1 LHPGNKIDFIGPG
14 RSAVPLSEH
23 EQRLFDQIE
32 QSLAKDPKFAS
43 AVRSTDPRF
52 HTRRRVIL
60 AILIGVV
67 GFGLVIAGAITK
79 ETPVAVGGFVVAFS
93 ALAFGGQSLRRGR
106 NGGTLKSVGGT
117 ATRSTR
123 PRRMSLI
130 DRLEDRWRGRT
141 DGQ

>member
-1 LHPGNKIDFIGPG
+1 M
-14 RSAVPLSEH
+14 PLSEH

-60 AILIGVV
+60 AILLGIA
-67 GFGLVIAGAITK
+67 GFGVLIAGAVTA
-79 ETPVAVGGFVVAFS
+79 ETLVGVAGFVIAS
-93 ALAFGGQSLRRGR
+93 AAMVFGGQSLRRGR

-117 ATRSTR
+117 ATRATR
-123 PRRMSLI
+123 ARRMSFI

>member
-1 LHPGNKIDFIGPG
+1 
-14 RSAVPLSEH
+14 VPLSEH

-60 AILIGVV
+60 AILIGIC
-67 GFGLVIAGAITK
+67 GFGLLIAGAVTAV
-79 ETPVAVGGFVVAFS
+79 TLVALGGFVVMGGAVI
-93 ALAFGGQSLRRGR
+93 FGAQSLRRGR
-106 NGGTLKSVGGT
+106 NGGTLKSVGGS
-117 ATRSTR
+117 ASRSTR
-123 PRRMSLI
+123 PRRMSFI
-130 DRLEDRWRGRT
+130 DRLEGRWRGRT